1 MFSIIGWVAVACL
14 LGSVVYSSLFHLRNY
29 QVQKKRISTGE
40 VGEVYAK
47 LHKEMNW
54 GTLFTI
60 QIVKVIA
67 ALFLIYVLTSGT
79 ETKTFNQNDWTE
91 KNKQAFFEGCKGNVP
106 IFGMTEEQMDSYC
119 KLVLEKLIKAVPN
132 PDKLEGDLLP
142 EDLVRRIQI
151 EALEEL
157 GFNKKG
163 SANKAN
169 SADAKSRAAD

>member
-14 LGSVVYSSLFHLRNY
+14 LGSVVYSSFFHLRTY

-40 VGEVYAK
+40 VGEVYTK
-47 LHKEMNW
+47 LHKEVKW
-54 GTLFTI
+54 GTLFII

-67 ALFLIYVLTSGT
+67 ALLLLYVLTSGN

-91 KNKQAFFEGCKGNVP
+91 KNKQAFLEACKGNVP
-106 IFGMTEEQMDSYC
+106 VLGMTGEQMDSYC
-119 KLVLEKLIKAVPN
+119 NLVLEKLIKAVPN

-142 EDLVRRIQI
+142 ENLVRKIQI

-157 GFNKKG
+157 GLYKK
-163 SANKAN
+163 
-169 SADAKSRAAD
+169 